1 MKLEGIISR
10 CTSKGWRC
18 LLVIAEPLNESIDL
32 GFITGSNLCVSK
44 KADHSV
50 FDEYNVSCSENV
62 DFRLVHKLLGGEYDS
77 VFLSLRSTYGWPG
90 NLLALSMD
98 FVSRGGVYGLFVPR
112 HLLETLFGRYFLGLA
127 YSNPNHVVITG
138 EGVDYDFYG
147 AEPVKSSKP
156 AIATS
161 DRLIGK
167 LIALTVNS
175 DQAKALRSLPSF
187 LYSRKYR
194 LLLLTGD
201 RGRGKSSVLGLYA
214 AYIMSRGRG
223 RFIVTSRS
231 IYGVQS
237 FFRMLIRGLEKLG
250 IRYSASSRGGLV
262 ARVSS
267 GKALIEYVEPWRV
280 SLVKE
285 FSKPLLVDEAA
296 GVGVARVRRWYRDI
310 GKVIASSTIHGYEG
324 SGRVLVKYVK
334 EVFRDSMVIRL
345 KNPVRYYP
353 GDPLEKLIYRV
364 FHLDAEPPSIKGT
377 PSPDKLRLVRNDREE
392 LVKDYDLLRRIYGL
406 LVTAHYR
413 NEPDDLVLIIDT
425 DYFEIYSGVVDG
437 DIIGVLQVRMEETGI
452 EKAMLIG
459 NVLKRYGILNTEMPG
474 VLRIVR
480 IAVHPDYQRR
490 GFGSKMLTLLEEA
503 YAGRASLIGAFFS
516 GFDTVRFWLRNGYTP
531 IYISPRY
538 NRATGEKNI
547 VVLKSTEQG
556 SRGLVDEAASI
567 LYQRIVYASHVLY
580 RDVSSERL
588 SWIMNYL
595 KSKGYT
601 VGSVETDCRRMKVFL
616 EASDHY
622 ETVIDQILKY
632 WDLVDFNSLD
642 ELSRTLLVARVLQGK
657 DLLAISSFTGIKPDS
672 ITDRMDKLI
681 LSLIS
686 LLYDELCR

>member
-1 MKLEGIISR
+1 MELESIISQ

-18 LLVIAEPLNESIDL
+18 LLVVAEPLNKSIDL

-44 KADHSV
+44 KADPRV
-50 FDEYNVSCSENV
+50 FEEYNVSCSEIA
-62 DFRLVHKLLGGEYDS
+62 DFRLVHRLLGGEYDS
-77 VFLSLRSTYGWPG
+77 VFLSLRNTYGWPG

-127 YSNPNHVVITG
+127 YSNPNHVILTS
-138 EGVDYDFYG
+138 EGLDYDFYG
-147 AEPVKSSKP
+147 AEPVKSPKS

-167 LIALTVNS
+167 LMALTVNS

-250 IRYSASSRGGLV
+250 IQYNVSSRGGLV

-267 GKALIEYVEPWRV
+267 GKALVEYVEPWRV

-324 SGRVLVKYVK
+324 SGRVLVKYVR
-334 EVFRDSMVIRL
+334 EVFKDSMVIRL
-345 KNPVRYYP
+345 KRPVRYYP
-353 GDPLEKLIYRV
+353 GDPLEKFIYRV
-364 FHLDAEPPSIKGT
+364 FHLDAEPPDIEGE
-377 PSPDKLRLVRNDREE
+377 PSPEKLRLVRKDREE
-392 LVKDYDLLRRIYGL
+392 LVRNYNLLHSIYGL

-425 DYFEIYSGVVDG
+425 DYFEVYSGVVDEN
-437 DIIGVLQVRMEETGI
+437 IIGVLQVRVEEKNS

-459 NVLKRYGILNTEMPG
+459 NVLKRYGLLDLKPSG
-474 VLRIVR
+474 LLRIVR

-490 GFGSKMLTLLEEA
+490 GFGSRMLALLEEI
-503 YAGRASLIGAFFS
+503 YAERTGLIGAFFS
-516 GFDTVRFWLRNGYTP
+516 GFDTVRFWLRNDYTP

-538 NRATGEKNI
+538 NKATGEKNI
-547 VVLKSTEQG
+547 VVLKPIKHG
-556 SRGLVDEAASI
+556 FKRLVEEAASI
-567 LYQRIVYASHVLY
+567 LYQKITYASHVLY

-588 SWIMNYL
+588 SWIMSYL
-595 KSKGYT
+595 KSRECKIS
-601 VGSVETDCRRMKVFL
+601 SVETDCRRMKVFL
-616 EASDHY
+616 EAGDHY
-622 ETVIDQILKY
+622 EAVIDLIIKY

-642 ELSRTLLVARVLQGK
+642 ELSRTLLVARALQGR
-657 DLLAISSFTGIKPDS
+657 DLVSISGFTRVKPD
-672 ITDRMDKLI
+672 IIADRLDKLI
-681 LSLIS
+681 VDIIS